1 MDPRVVRLGLREMA
15 SRMCDCWV
23 PPNFRSFG
31 NTFGTVI
38 LLVVPVA
45 FSAGR
50 FWLSRSITGCSWLM

>member
-45 FSAGR
+45 FSNDR
-50 FWLSRSITGCSWLM
+50 F